1 MNIFWR
7 ELRSSRKSMI
17 WWCIGLLFMVVSGM
31 SKYDTMKNSGQ
42 SVNEIFGAMPKS
54 LQAIFGLSSL
64 DLTTITGYFGM
75 LFSYL
80 ALMAAIHAALLGSTM
95 ITKEERDKTSEFLLA
110 KPVSRTRIVA
120 SKLAASLILLL
131 LFNLVTY
138 GLSAGMV
145 NYYEPSADLSG
156 IGRLM
161 AGMLILQLIFLSV
174 GMAVAAVS
182 LRPKSTV
189 SIATG
194 ILVIAY
200 ILSIAIELND
210 KLDALR
216 FITPFKYFEAKK
228 LVGSTGFEGV
238 YIWLSA
244 AIILGA
250 FVLTFAAYRKR
261 DLKI

>member
-7 ELRSSRKSMI
+7 ELRNSRKSMI
-17 WWCIGLLFMVVSGM
+17 WWVVGLLFMVVSGM
-31 SKYDTMKNSGQ
+31 SKYDTMKSTGQ
-42 SVNEIFGAMPKS
+42 TVNEIFGAMPKS

-80 ALMAAIHAALLGSTM
+80 VLMAAIHAALLGSTM
-95 ITKEERDKTSEFLLA
+95 IAKEERDKTSEFLMA
-110 KPVSRTRIVA
+110 KPVSRTRIITF
-120 SKLAASLILLL
+120 KLAASLILLF

-138 GLSAGMV
+138 GLSVGMV

-161 AGMLILQLIFLSV
+161 IGMLILQMIFLSV

-182 LRPKSTV
+182 RRPRMTV

-194 ILVIAY
+194 LLIITY

-216 FITPFKYFEAKK
+216 YLTPFKYFEAKK
-228 LVGSTGFEGV
+228 LMGNTGFEGV
-238 YIWLSA
+238 YIGLSA
-244 AIILGA
+244 VIILGTLI
-250 FVLTFAAYRKR
+250 LTFMAYQKR